1 MSHTLIGMR
10 SIRDFI
16 ALVRRKRERD
26 LINSGK
32 LRRAVVHLVKR
43 DFSTCRMQKRIRRT
57 SASRTGQ
64 ARACKHT
71 ADRNRVL
78 ILIARPKCIWLHEI
92 STKMRGQAT
101 KYIGDR

>member
-1 MSHTLIGMR
+1 MSNTLIRVHSM
-10 SIRDFI
+10 RDFV
-16 ALVRRKRERD
+16 APAHRERERD

-43 DFSTCRMQKRIRRT
+43 DFPTCRMQKRICRT

-78 ILIARPKCIWLHEI
+78 ILIARPKCIWLHDDTRKDEG
-92 STKMRGQAT
+92 SGREV
-101 KYIGDR
+101 YRR